1 MINKIGSFLFIGMLM
16 LIFSGCAKYYVSI
29 PTNKYEKNKSKEEI
43 PVKVIVKQID
53 WSIVVHQAEPVVKK
67 YVSDVIANNGIFK
80 ENQNSEEILYVNIEH
95 KNDNG
100 VLEMFGAVFTGL
112 SLYLIPTSASSDV
125 IITITSSK
133 GISNIYK
140 GEMIVSQGFVGDILI
155 DSNKYI
161 KDEPQNLLKNS
172 IKNAFDEYNNIY
184 MNNFNKDERLK

>member
-1 MINKIGSFLFIGMLM
+1 MKAGILKKKLSN
-16 LIFSGCAKYYVSI
+16 I
-29 PTNKYEKNKSKEEI
+29 PDDAT
-43 PVKVIVKQID
+43 VIVENDSCYEDGDYIATK
-53 WSIVVHQAEPVVKK
+53 VKYWK
-67 YVSDVIANNGIFK
+67 E

-95 KNDNG
+95 KNDDG

>member
-1 MINKIGSFLFIGMLM
+1 M
-16 LIFSGCAKYYVSI
+16 
-29 PTNKYEKNKSKEEI
+29 
-43 PVKVIVKQID
+43 
-53 WSIVVHQAEPVVKK
+53 HQAEPVVKK

-95 KNDNG
+95 KNDDG

>member
-1 MINKIGSFLFIGMLM
+1 MINKIFTFLFIGMVM
-16 LIFSGCAKYYVSI
+16 LIFSGCSKYYVSI
-29 PTNKYEKNKSKEEI
+29 PANNYEKNKLKEKI
-43 PVKVIVKQID
+43 DVKVIVKQID
-53 WSIVVHQAEPVVKK
+53 WSIVVHQPERVVKK
-67 YVSDVIANNGIFK
+67 YVSDVIANSGIFE

-133 GISNIYK
+133 GVSNIYK
-140 GEMIVSQGFVGDILI
+140 GEMIVSSGFVGDSLI

-161 KDEPQNLLKNS
+161 KDKPQNLLKNS
-172 IKNAFDEYNNIY
+172 IKNAFDEYSNIY